1 LAAFMFSPK
10 TRNAMR
16 LNTVEG
22 GFAVAAENLAA
33 PYLSLFALALGATP
47 SQIGMLTAFPNLIGN
62 LLQIPAGLWSERM
75 KDKRI
80 LPTVGGYTARAT
92 WALLAVV
99 PFLVPA
105 QYRVGVV
112 IFLATFRILAA
123 NIGVPAWTALQADLI
138 PKSIRGRY
146 YANRNMVCNISALL
160 ATFVATFLLG
170 LRFPLNFQIIFGGA
184 AVLGLTA
191 SYIFSTIDFAQSPP
205 KPKQAGTTFRSKVKD
220 FWREVGTQRAFRN
233 YVASSLIWNFGVN
246 LASSFFVVYFVEDLG
261 GAAGYWAVLSGIN
274 LATQVLVQRYWG
286 RLADVFGQKNV
297 MLASGIGVVVLPLL
311 WWGTRNAWFP
321 FLIYAINGLAWGG
334 YNLAAFNLLL
344 EITPDDN
351 RTVYVGGYNTLMG
364 VAMAVGPLAGGF
376 AAEIFGL
383 RPLFLTSGL
392 FRALGLYMFYRLV
405 EDATQK
411 RMGLKDLLPQGRSAR
426 QRPTEL

>member
-1 LAAFMFSPK
+1 M
-10 TRNAMR
+10 
-16 LNTVEG
+16 
-22 GFAVAAENLAA
+22 
-33 PYLSLFALALGATP
+33 
-47 SQIGMLTAFPNLIGN
+47 
-62 LLQIPAGLWSERM
+62 
-75 KDKRI
+75 
-80 LPTVGGYTARAT
+80 
-92 WALLAVV
+92 
-99 PFLVPA
+99 
-105 QYRVGVV
+105 
-112 IFLATFRILAA
+112 
-123 NIGVPAWTALQADLI
+123 
-138 PKSIRGRY
+138 
-146 YANRNMVCNISALL
+146 
-160 ATFVATFLLG
+160 
-170 LRFPLNFQIIFGGA
+170 
-184 AVLGLTA
+184 
-191 SYIFSTIDFAQSPP
+191 
-205 KPKQAGTTFRSKVKD
+205 
-220 FWREVGTQRAFRN
+220 
-233 YVASSLIWNFGVN
+233 
-246 LASSFFVVYFVEDLG
+246 
-261 GAAGYWAVLSGIN
+261 
-274 LATQVLVQRYWG
+274 QRYWG

>member
-1 LAAFMFSPK
+1 M
-10 TRNAMR
+10 
-16 LNTVEG
+16 
-22 GFAVAAENLAA
+22 
-33 PYLSLFALALGATP
+33 
-47 SQIGMLTAFPNLIGN
+47 
-62 LLQIPAGLWSERM
+62 
-75 KDKRI
+75 
-80 LPTVGGYTARAT
+80 
-92 WALLAVV
+92 
-99 PFLVPA
+99 
-105 QYRVGVV
+105 

-160 ATFVATFLLG
+160 ATVVATFLLG

-220 FWREVGTQRAFRN
+220 FWRKWAPSGFPQLRGEFFDLELRGEFSQLVLCGLLRGGFGRCSRLLGCPFRHQPGHPG
-233 YVASSLIWNFGVN
+233 S
-246 LASSFFVVYFVEDLG
+246 
-261 GAAGYWAVLSGIN
+261 GAAL
-274 LATQVLVQRYWG
+274 LG